1 MASMP
6 SKKGTISMKLYHL
19 IHSRTALV
27 MACGAALA
35 VGFVTFGA
43 KADEWDKKTVLT
55 VNQPI
60 QVRDTLLQPGQYVFK
75 LMRSDSDR
83 HIVQIFNAN
92 ESHIINTILAV
103 PKERM
108 EPTGS
113 SQFTFYETPAGKARA
128 LRAWFYPGDLVG
140 QEFPYPKHLRDVAMN
155 TTAENTT
162 TTTTTNTQEAQPAP
176 PPAQTMTEEQS
187 TATEQATQP
196 TETAQSTPPPPPPA
210 EQPPAAAPPPAP
222 DTEANRSAELPK
234 TASPYPLIG
243 LAGLALIGL
252 SGLLRIKRTA

>member
-1 MASMP
+1 
-6 SKKGTISMKLYHL
+6 MKLQHL

-35 VGFVTFGA
+35 LGFVTFGA

-60 QVRDTLLQPGQYVFK
+60 QVQDTFLQPGQYVFK
-75 LMRSDSDR
+75 LLRSDSDR
-83 HIVQIFNAN
+83 HVVQIFNSN
-92 ESHIINTILAV
+92 ESHIINTILAI

-140 QEFPYPKHLRDVAMN
+140 QEFTYPKHLRDVAMTTTSEN
-155 TTAENTT
+155 TNQTT
-162 TTTTTNTQEAQPAP
+162 TTTTQEAQPAAP
-176 PPAQTMTEEQS
+176 RSGTVSADG
-187 TATEQATQP
+187 
-196 TETAQSTPPPPPPA
+196 
-210 EQPPAAAPPPAP
+210 AASRPNN
-222 DTEANRSAELPK
+222 NR
-234 TASPYPLIG
+234 
-243 LAGLALIGL
+243 
-252 SGLLRIKRTA
+252 